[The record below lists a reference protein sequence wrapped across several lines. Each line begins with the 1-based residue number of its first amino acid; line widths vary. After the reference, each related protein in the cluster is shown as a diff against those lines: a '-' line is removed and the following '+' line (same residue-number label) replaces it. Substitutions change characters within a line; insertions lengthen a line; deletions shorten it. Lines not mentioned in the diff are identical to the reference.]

1 MEQNTQV
8 RLRLGRARWRHDR
21 DLIGE
26 VAAMDV
32 RYEGDEVTTP
42 FAPDMI
48 AELLTARCRAVLAL
62 DDRADEV
69 AATKA
74 MPGDPP
80 KEEPARPV
88 RALRRPVRRE
98 DRDRAMRVALYPR
111 LDPLDDLVERFR
123 DTYPNRR
130 GLAKARQ
137 LVREHQE
144 RLTRLDAW
152 FEWLDRHAA
161 NT

>member
-1 MEQNTQV
+1 MEQNTHV
-8 RLRLGRARWRHDR
+8 RLRLRRARRPD
-21 DLIGE
+21 DQGLIGE
-26 VAAMDV
+26 VAAMV
-32 RYEGDEVTTP
+32 VQSESDEVTTP
-42 FAPDMI
+42 LAPGMI
-48 AELLTARCRAVLAL
+48 AELLTATCRAVLGL
-62 DDRADEV
+62 NDQADEV
-69 AATKA
+69 AATEA

-80 KEEPARPV
+80 KQEPGDPFEIYGD
-88 RALRRPVRRE
+88 LLRE
-98 DRDRAMRVALYPR
+98 DRNRAMRVALYPR

-130 GLAKARQ
+130 ELARARQ

-152 FEWLDRHAA
+152 FAWLDWHAA

>member
-1 MEQNTQV
+1 MEQNTQL

-32 RYEGDEVTTP
+32 QSEGDEATTP

-48 AELLTARCRAVLAL
+48 AELLTATCRAVLGTN
-62 DDRADEV
+62 DRADES
-69 AATKA
+69 AATED

-80 KEEPARPV
+80 KEEPGDPFE
-88 RALRRPVRRE
+88 LYGDLLRE
-98 DRDRAMRVALYPR
+98 DRNRAMRVALYPR

-130 GLAKARQ
+130 ELAKARQ

-152 FEWLDRHAA
+152 FAWLDWHAA